1 MKTTICFF
9 IILGMYKEKI
19 KESFKKYDEIIL
31 KAFCG
36 IFIGILV
43 ALCEVVFGK
52 GLEWILNF
60 RERMGNVMLI
70 GLPFAGLVIVF
81 LFDHWGKISKKG
93 MGLVFEVDQGKS
105 NWIPLRMAPFMVVS
119 TWITHFF
126 GGSAG
131 REGVAMQI
139 GATVSHYFGKYFR
152 FPKSGV
158 IFMVAGM
165 AAGFAGLFGTPITAI
180 FFALEVLVAG
190 TLKYRAMSCAIP
202 ASFTAAYVSSLFGL
216 HKSTFHI
223 GHVERLNIELGIK
236 LLVLGIVFGLIGG
249 LFAFCLKHTKAYIA
263 SKITNPYKRIFIVGI
278 FVAIFLV
285 LCNNCRYSG
294 VGENLI
300 VGTFHSSKIYGYD
313 WILKFV
319 LTILTLSAGF
329 QGGEVTPLFAIGSTL
344 GIVMAPIFGLNPLF
358 VAALG
363 YASVFGA
370 ATNTFLAPIAIGM
383 EVFGYQYFSFFFVVC
398 AISYIVNQ
406 NESIYAL
413 QRQVRE

>member
-1 MKTTICFF
+1 MNR
-9 IILGMYKEKI
+9 EVI
-19 KESFKKYDEIIL
+19 KESFHKYDEIVL
-31 KAFCG
+31 KCFCG

-60 RERMGNVMLI
+60 RAQIGSIMLV
-70 GLPFAGLVIVF
+70 GLPFAGLAIVF
-81 LFDHWGKISKKG
+81 LFDHWGKISRKG
-93 MGLVFEVDQGKS
+93 MGLIFEVDQGKS
-105 NWIPLRMAPFMVVS
+105 DWIPLRMAPFMIVS
-119 TWITHFF
+119 TWITHLF

-223 GHVERLNIELGIK
+223 GKMYNLNMEIGIK
-236 LLVLGIVFGLIGG
+236 LLTLGLLFGLVGG
-249 LFAFCLKHTKAYIA
+249 LFAFCLKHTKVWVAHQIQ
-263 SKITNPYKRIFIVGI
+263 NPYRRIFIVGVL
-278 FVAIFLV
+278 VAVLLV
-285 LCNNCRYSG
+285 VLGNCRYSG

-300 VGTFHSSKIYGYD
+300 VGTFTSQPIYGYD

-344 GIVMAPIFGLNPLF
+344 GLVIAPILGLDPLF

-370 ATNTFLAPIAIGM
+370 ATNTFLAPIAIGI
-383 EVFGYQYFSFFFVVC
+383 EVFGSAYFPFFFIVC
-398 AISYIVNQ
+398 AVSYIVNQ

>member
-1 MKTTICFF
+1 MT
-9 IILGMYKEKI
+9 YKEKI
-19 KESFKKYDEIIL
+19 KEAFLKYDEVVL
-31 KAFCG
+31 KCFCG

-52 GLEWILNF
+52 GLAWVLNF
-60 RERMGNVMLI
+60 RQRMGCIMLI
-70 GLPFAGLVIVF
+70 GLPFAGLAIVF
-81 LFDHWGKISKKG
+81 LFDHWGKISRKG

-190 TLKYRAMSCAIP
+190 TLKYKAMSCAIP
-202 ASFTAAYVSSLFGL
+202 ASFTAAYVSGLFGL
-216 HKSTFHI
+216 HKSTFYI
-223 GHVERLNIELGIK
+223 GKVQELTMEMGIK
-236 LLVLGIVFGLIGG
+236 LLVLGILFGLVGG
-249 LFAFCLKHTKAYIA
+249 LFAFCLKHVKQIIA
-263 SKITNPYKRIFIVGI
+263 QKIKNPYQRIFIMGI
-278 FVAIFLV
+278 VVAILLYVFFK
-285 LCNNCRYSG
+285 CRYSG

-300 VGTFHSSKIYGYD
+300 VSSFTSKAIYSYD
-313 WILKFV
+313 WILKFI

-329 QGGEVTPLFAIGSTL
+329 QGGEVTPLFAIGSSL
-344 GIVMAPIFGLNPLF
+344 GICVAPIFGMDPLL

-383 EVFGYQYFSFFFVVC
+383 EVFGYQYFPFFFIVC
-398 AISYIVNQ
+398 AVAYIVNQ

>member
-1 MKTTICFF
+1 
-9 IILGMYKEKI
+9 MYKEKLR
-19 KESFKKYDEIIL
+19 ESFKVYDEIVL
-31 KAFCG
+31 KCFCG
-36 IFIGILV
+36 IFIGAIV
-43 ALCEVVFGK
+43 AICEVIFGK

-60 RERMGNVMLI
+60 REHMGCIMLL
-70 GLPFAGLVIVF
+70 GLPFAGLSIVF
-81 LFDHWGKISKKG
+81 LFDHWGRISRKG

-105 NWIPLRMAPFMVVS
+105 DWIPLRMAPFMVIS

-152 FPKSGV
+152 FKNSGV
-158 IFMVAGM
+158 IFMV
-165 AAGFAGLFGTPITAI
+165 AGFAGLFGTPITAI

-202 ASFTAAYVSSLFGL
+202 AGFTAAYVSSLFGL
-216 HKSTFHI
+216 HKSTFKI
-223 GHVERLNIELGIK
+223 GNVAELNMELSIK
-236 LLVLGIVFGLIGG
+236 LLVLGILFGMIGG
-249 LFAFCLKHTKAYIA
+249 LFAFFLKHTKAFVTN
-263 SKITNPYKRIFIVGI
+263 KITNPYKRIFVMGVL
-278 FVAIFLV
+278 VALLLFMFGQ
-285 LCNNCRYSG
+285 CRYSG

-300 VGTFHSSKIYGYD
+300 VASFTSEKIYGYD
-313 WILKFV
+313 WILKLV

-329 QGGEVTPLFAIGSTL
+329 QGGEVTPLFAIGSSL
-344 GIVMAPIFGLNPLF
+344 GVIIAPVFGLNPLF

-363 YASVFGA
+363 YCSVFGA

-383 EVFGYQYFSFFFVVC
+383 EVFGYQYFPFFFIVC
-398 AISYIVNQ
+398 AISYIANQ

>member
-1 MKTTICFF
+1 
-9 IILGMYKEKI
+9 
-19 KESFKKYDEIIL
+19 
-31 KAFCG
+31 
-36 IFIGILV
+36 
-43 ALCEVVFGK
+43 
-52 GLEWILNF
+52 
-60 RERMGNVMLI
+60 MLL
-70 GLPFAGLVIVF
+70 GLPFAGLAIVF
-81 LFDHWGKISKKG
+81 LFDHWGRISRKG

-105 NWIPLRMAPFMVVS
+105 DWIPLRMAPFMVVS

-152 FPKSGV
+152 FKNSGV

-202 ASFTAAYVSSLFGL
+202 ASFTATYVSSLFGL
-216 HKSTFHI
+216 HKSTFKI
-223 GHVERLNIELGIK
+223 GNVAEPNMELSIK
-236 LLVLGIVFGLIGG
+236 LLVLGILFGMIGG
-249 LFAFCLKHTKAYIA
+249 LFAFFLKHTKAFVTN
-263 SKITNPYKRIFIVGI
+263 KITNPYKRIFMMGV
-278 FVAIFLV
+278 FVAFMLFMFGQ
-285 LCNNCRYSG
+285 CRYSG

-300 VGTFHSSKIYGYD
+300 VASFTSEKIYGYD
-313 WILKFV
+313 WILKLV

-329 QGGEVTPLFAIGSTL
+329 QGGEVTPLFAIGSSL
-344 GIVMAPIFGLNPLF
+344 GVIIAPVFGLDPLF

-363 YASVFGA
+363 YSGVFGA

-383 EVFGYQYFSFFFVVC
+383 EVFGYQYFPFFFIVC
-398 AISYIVNQ
+398 AISYIANQ

>member
-1 MKTTICFF
+1 MV
-9 IILGMYKEKI
+9 KERL
-19 KESFKKYDEIIL
+19 KESFQKYDEIAL
-31 KAFCG
+31 KCFCG
-36 IFIGILV
+36 IFIGALV

-60 RERMGNVMLI
+60 REHMGSIMLI
-70 GLPFAGLVIVF
+70 GLPFAGLAIVF
-81 LFDHWGKISKKG
+81 LFDHWGKISRKG
-93 MGLVFEVDQGKS
+93 MGLIFEVDQGKS
-105 NWIPLRMAPFMVVS
+105 NWIPLRMAPFMIVS
-119 TWITHFF
+119 TWITHLF

-152 FPKSGV
+152 FEKSGI

-216 HKSTFHI
+216 HKSSFHI
-223 GHVERLNIELGIK
+223 GKMYDLNMEMGIK
-236 LLVLGIVFGLIGG
+236 LLVLGLLFGLIGG
-249 LFAFCLKHTKAYIA
+249 LFAFCLKHTKAYVA
-263 SKITNPYKRIFIVGI
+263 KKITNPYQRIFMLGIV
-278 FVAIFLV
+278 VAILLV
-285 LCNNCRYSG
+285 VLGNCRYSG

-300 VGTFHSSKIYGYD
+300 VGTFTSQKIYSYD
-313 WILKFV
+313 WILKFI

-329 QGGEVTPLFAIGSTL
+329 QGGEVTPLFAIGST
-344 GIVMAPIFGLNPLF
+344 FGLIIAPVFGLDPLF

-370 ATNTFLAPIAIGM
+370 ATNTFLAPIAIGI
-383 EVFGYQYFSFFFVVC
+383 EVFGSAYFPFFFVVC

>member
-1 MKTTICFF
+1 
-9 IILGMYKEKI
+9 MYKEKLR
-19 KESFKKYDEIIL
+19 ESFKVYDEIVL
-31 KAFCG
+31 KCFCG
-36 IFIGILV
+36 IFIGAIV
-43 ALCEVVFGK
+43 AICEVIFGK

-60 RERMGNVMLI
+60 REHMGCIMLL
-70 GLPFAGLVIVF
+70 GLPFAGLSIVF
-81 LFDHWGKISKKG
+81 LFDHWGRISRKG

-105 NWIPLRMAPFMVVS
+105 DWIPLRMAPFMVIS

-152 FPKSGV
+152 FKNSGV

-180 FFALEVLVAG
+180 FFALEVAG

-202 ASFTAAYVSSLFGL
+202 AGFTAAYVSSLFGL
-216 HKSTFHI
+216 HKSTFKI
-223 GHVERLNIELGIK
+223 GNVAELNMELSIK
-236 LLVLGIVFGLIGG
+236 LLVLGILFGMIGG
-249 LFAFCLKHTKAYIA
+249 LFAFFLKHTKAFVTN
-263 SKITNPYKRIFIVGI
+263 KITNPYKRIFVMGVL
-278 FVAIFLV
+278 VALLLFMFGQ
-285 LCNNCRYSG
+285 CRYSG

-300 VGTFHSSKIYGYD
+300 VASFTSEKIYGYD
-313 WILKFV
+313 WILKLV

-329 QGGEVTPLFAIGSTL
+329 QGGEVTPLFAIGSSL
-344 GIVMAPIFGLNPLF
+344 GVIIAPVFGLNPLF

-363 YASVFGA
+363 YCSVFGA

-383 EVFGYQYFSFFFVVC
+383 EVFGYQYFPFFFIVC
-398 AISYIVNQ
+398 AISYIANQ

>member
-1 MKTTICFF
+1 
-9 IILGMYKEKI
+9 MYKEKLR
-19 KESFKKYDEIIL
+19 ESFKVYDEIVL
-31 KAFCG
+31 KCFCG
-36 IFIGILV
+36 IFIGAIV
-43 ALCEVVFGK
+43 AICEVIFGK
-52 GLEWILNF
+52 GLEWILNL
-60 RERMGNVMLI
+60 REHMGCIMLL
-70 GLPFAGLVIVF
+70 GLPFAGLAIVF
-81 LFDHWGKISKKG
+81 LFDHWGRISRKG

-105 NWIPLRMAPFMVVS
+105 DWIPLRMAPFMVVS

-152 FPKSGV
+152 FKNSGV

-202 ASFTAAYVSSLFGL
+202 AGFTAAYVSSLFGL
-216 HKSTFHI
+216 HKSIFKI
-223 GHVERLNIELGIK
+223 GNVAELNMELSIK
-236 LLVLGIVFGLIGG
+236 LLVLGILFGMIGG
-249 LFAFCLKHTKAYIA
+249 LFAFFLKHTKAFVTN
-263 SKITNPYKRIFIVGI
+263 KITNPYKRIFMMGVL
-278 FVAIFLV
+278 VALLLFMFGQ
-285 LCNNCRYSG
+285 CRYSG

-300 VGTFHSSKIYGYD
+300 VASFTSEKIYGYD
-313 WILKFV
+313 WILKLV

-329 QGGEVTPLFAIGSTL
+329 QGGEVTPLFAIGSSL
-344 GIVMAPIFGLNPLF
+344 GVIIAPVFGLDPLF

-363 YASVFGA
+363 YSGVFGA

-383 EVFGYQYFSFFFVVC
+383 EVFGYQYFPFFFIVS
-398 AISYIVNQ
+398 AISYIANQ

>member
-1 MKTTICFF
+1 
-9 IILGMYKEKI
+9 
-19 KESFKKYDEIIL
+19 
-31 KAFCG
+31 
-36 IFIGILV
+36 
-43 ALCEVVFGK
+43 
-52 GLEWILNF
+52 
-60 RERMGNVMLI
+60 MGCIMLL
-70 GLPFAGLVIVF
+70 GLPFAGLAIVF
-81 LFDHWGKISKKG
+81 LFDHWGRISRKG

-105 NWIPLRMAPFMVVS
+105 DWIPLRMAPFMVVS

-152 FPKSGV
+152 FKNSGV

-216 HKSTFHI
+216 HKSIFKI
-223 GHVERLNIELGIK
+223 GNVAEPNMELSIK
-236 LLVLGIVFGLIGG
+236 LLVLGILFGMIGG
-249 LFAFCLKHTKAYIA
+249 LFAFFLKHTKAFVTN
-263 SKITNPYKRIFIVGI
+263 KITNPYKRIFVMGVL
-278 FVAIFLV
+278 VALLLFMFGQ
-285 LCNNCRYSG
+285 CRYSG

-300 VGTFHSSKIYGYD
+300 VASFTSEKIYGYD
-313 WILKFV
+313 WILKLV

-329 QGGEVTPLFAIGSTL
+329 QGGEVTPLFAIGSSL
-344 GIVMAPIFGLNPLF
+344 GVVIAPAFGLDPLF

-363 YASVFGA
+363 YSSVFGA

-383 EVFGYQYFSFFFVVC
+383 EVFGYQYFPFFFIVC
-398 AISYIVNQ
+398 AISYIANQ

>member
-1 MKTTICFF
+1 
-9 IILGMYKEKI
+9 MYKEKLR
-19 KESFKKYDEIIL
+19 ESFKVYDEIVL
-31 KAFCG
+31 KCFCG
-36 IFIGILV
+36 IFIGAIV
-43 ALCEVVFGK
+43 AICEVVFGK

-60 RERMGNVMLI
+60 REHMGCVMLV
-70 GLPFAGLVIVF
+70 GLPFAGLAIVF
-81 LFDHWGKISKKG
+81 LFDHWGRISRKG

-105 NWIPLRMAPFMVVS
+105 DWIPLRMAPFMVVS

-152 FPKSGV
+152 FKNSGV

-216 HKSTFHI
+216 HKSTFKI
-223 GHVERLNIELGIK
+223 GSVSDLD
-236 LLVLGIVFGLIGG
+236 V
-249 LFAFCLKHTKAYIA
+249 KHTKAFVA
-263 SKITNPYKRIFIVGI
+263 NKIKNPYKRIFMMGI
-278 FVAIFLV
+278 LVAILLFV
-285 LCNNCRYSG
+285 FGKCRYSG

-300 VGTFHSSKIYGYD
+300 VGSFTSEKIYSYD

-329 QGGEVTPLFAIGSTL
+329 QGGEVTPLFAIGSSL
-344 GIVMAPIFGLNPLF
+344 GVIIAPVFGLNPLF

-363 YASVFGA
+363 YCSVFGA

-383 EVFGYQYFSFFFVVC
+383 EVFGYQYFPFFFVVC
-398 AISYIVNQ
+398 AIAYIVNQ

>member
-1 MKTTICFF
+1 
-9 IILGMYKEKI
+9 MYKEKLR
-19 KESFKKYDEIIL
+19 ESFKVYDEIVL
-31 KAFCG
+31 KCFCG
-36 IFIGILV
+36 IFIGAIV
-43 ALCEVVFGK
+43 AICEVIFGK

-60 RERMGNVMLI
+60 REHMGCIMLL
-70 GLPFAGLVIVF
+70 GLPFAGLSIVF
-81 LFDHWGKISKKG
+81 LFDHWGRISRKG

-105 NWIPLRMAPFMVVS
+105 DWIPLRMAPFMVIS

-152 FPKSGV
+152 FKNSV

-202 ASFTAAYVSSLFGL
+202 AGFTAAYVSSLFGL
-216 HKSTFHI
+216 HKSTFKI
-223 GHVERLNIELGIK
+223 GNVAELNMELSIK
-236 LLVLGIVFGLIGG
+236 LLVLGILFGMIGG
-249 LFAFCLKHTKAYIA
+249 LFAFFLKHTKAFVTN
-263 SKITNPYKRIFIVGI
+263 KITNPYKRIFMMGVL
-278 FVAIFLV
+278 VALLLFMFGQ
-285 LCNNCRYSG
+285 CRYSG

-300 VGTFHSSKIYGYD
+300 VASFTSEKIYGYD
-313 WILKFV
+313 WILKLV

-329 QGGEVTPLFAIGSTL
+329 QGGEVTPLFAIGSSL
-344 GIVMAPIFGLNPLF
+344 GVIIAPVFGLNPLF

-363 YASVFGA
+363 YCSVFGA

-383 EVFGYQYFSFFFVVC
+383 EVFGYQYFPFFFIVC
-398 AISYIVNQ
+398 AISYIANQ

>member
-1 MKTTICFF
+1 
-9 IILGMYKEKI
+9 
-19 KESFKKYDEIIL
+19 
-31 KAFCG
+31 
-36 IFIGILV
+36 
-43 ALCEVVFGK
+43 
-52 GLEWILNF
+52 
-60 RERMGNVMLI
+60 MGCIMLL
-70 GLPFAGLVIVF
+70 GLPFAGLAIVF
-81 LFDHWGKISKKG
+81 LFDHWGRISRKG

-105 NWIPLRMAPFMVVS
+105 DWIPLRMAPFMVVS

-139 GATVSHYFGKYFR
+139 GATVSLLFGKYFR
-152 FPKSGV
+152 FKNSGV

-202 ASFTAAYVSSLFGL
+202 AGFTAAYVSSLFGL
-216 HKSTFHI
+216 HKSIFKI
-223 GHVERLNIELGIK
+223 GNVAELNMELSIK
-236 LLVLGIVFGLIGG
+236 LLVLGILFGMIGG
-249 LFAFCLKHTKAYIA
+249 LFAFFLKHTKAFVTN
-263 SKITNPYKRIFIVGI
+263 KITNPYKRIFMMGVL
-278 FVAIFLV
+278 VALLLFMFGQ
-285 LCNNCRYSG
+285 CRYSG

-300 VGTFHSSKIYGYD
+300 VASFTSEKIYGYD
-313 WILKFV
+313 WILKLV

-329 QGGEVTPLFAIGSTL
+329 QGGEVTPLFAIGSSL
-344 GIVMAPIFGLNPLF
+344 GVIIAPVFGLNPLF

-363 YASVFGA
+363 YCSVFGA

-383 EVFGYQYFSFFFVVC
+383 EVFGYQYFPFFFIVC
-398 AISYIVNQ
+398 AISYIANQ

>member
-1 MKTTICFF
+1 
-9 IILGMYKEKI
+9 MYKEKLR
-19 KESFKKYDEIIL
+19 ESFKVYDEIVL
-31 KAFCG
+31 KCFCG
-36 IFIGILV
+36 IFIGAIV
-43 ALCEVVFGK
+43 AICEVIFGK

-60 RERMGNVMLI
+60 REHMGCVMLV
-70 GLPFAGLVIVF
+70 GLPFAGLAIVF
-81 LFDHWGKISKKG
+81 LFDHWGRISRKG

-105 NWIPLRMAPFMVVS
+105 DWIPLRMAPFMIVS

-152 FPKSGV
+152 FKNSGV

-216 HKSTFHI
+216 HKSTFKI
-223 GHVERLNIELGIK
+223 GSVSDLDVELSIK
-236 LLVLGIVFGLIGG
+236 LLVLGILFGLIGG
-249 LFAFCLKHTKAYIA
+249 LFAFSLKHTKAFVA
-263 SKITNPYKRIFIVGI
+263 NKIKNPYKRIFMMGI
-278 FVAIFLV
+278 LVAILLFV
-285 LCNNCRYSG
+285 FGKCRYSG

-300 VGTFHSSKIYGYD
+300 VGSLTSEKIYSYD

-319 LTILTLSAGF
+319 LTILTL
-329 QGGEVTPLFAIGSTL
+329 FAIGSSL
-344 GIVMAPIFGLNPLF
+344 GAIIAPVFGLNPLF

-363 YASVFGA
+363 YCSVFGA

-383 EVFGYQYFSFFFVVC
+383 EVFGYQYFPFFFVVC
-398 AISYIVNQ
+398 AIAYIVNQ

>member
-1 MKTTICFF
+1 
-9 IILGMYKEKI
+9 
-19 KESFKKYDEIIL
+19 
-31 KAFCG
+31 
-36 IFIGILV
+36 
-43 ALCEVVFGK
+43 
-52 GLEWILNF
+52 
-60 RERMGNVMLI
+60 MLL
-70 GLPFAGLVIVF
+70 GLPFAGLAIVF
-81 LFDHWGKISKKG
+81 LFDHWGRISRKG

-105 NWIPLRMAPFMVVS
+105 DWIPLRMAPFMVVS

-152 FPKSGV
+152 FKNSGV

-216 HKSTFHI
+216 HKSTFKI
-223 GHVERLNIELGIK
+223 GNVAELNMELSIK
-236 LLVLGIVFGLIGG
+236 LLVLGILFGMIGG
-249 LFAFCLKHTKAYIA
+249 LFAFFLKHTKAFVTN
-263 SKITNPYKRIFIVGI
+263 KITNPYKHI
-278 FVAIFLV
+278 FVMGVLV
-285 LCNNCRYSG
+285 ALLLFMFGQCRYSG

-300 VGTFHSSKIYGYD
+300 VASFTSEKIYGYD
-313 WILKFV
+313 WILKLV

-329 QGGEVTPLFAIGSTL
+329 QGGEVTPLFAIGSSL
-344 GIVMAPIFGLNPLF
+344 GVIIAPVFGLDPLF

-363 YASVFGA
+363 YCSVFGA

-383 EVFGYQYFSFFFVVC
+383 EVFGYQYFPFFFIVC
-398 AISYIVNQ
+398 AISYIANQ

>member
-1 MKTTICFF
+1 
-9 IILGMYKEKI
+9 MYKEKI
-19 KESFKKYDEIIL
+19 RESFKKYDEIIL
-31 KAFCG
+31 KCFCG

-60 RERMGNVMLI
+60 RAHMGSIMLI
-70 GLPFAGLVIVF
+70 GLPFAGLAIVF
-81 LFDHWGKISKKG
+81 LFDHWGKISRKG

-202 ASFTAAYVSSLFGL
+202 ASFTAAYVSGLFGL

-223 GHVERLNIELGIK
+223 GKVQSLNIEMGIK
-236 LLVLGIVFGLIGG
+236 LLVLGILFGLIGG

-263 SKITNPYKRIFIVGI
+263 AKITNPYKRIFIVGI
-278 FVAIFLV
+278 LVAILLV
-285 LCNNCRYSG
+285 LCDNCRYSG

-300 VGTFHSSKIYGYD
+300 VGAFHSSKIYGYD

-344 GIVMAPIFGLNPLF
+344 GIVIAPVFGLNPLF

-363 YASVFGA
+363 YSSVFGA

-383 EVFGYQYFSFFFVVC
+383 EVFGYQYFPFFFIVC
-398 AISYIVNQ
+398 AIAYIMNQ

>member
-1 MKTTICFF
+1 
-9 IILGMYKEKI
+9 MYKEKLR
-19 KESFKKYDEIIL
+19 ESFKVYDEIVL
-31 KAFCG
+31 KCFCG
-36 IFIGILV
+36 IFIGAIV
-43 ALCEVVFGK
+43 AVCEVVFGK

-60 RERMGNVMLI
+60 REHMGCVMLL
-70 GLPFAGLVIVF
+70 GLPFAGLAIV
-81 LFDHWGKISKKG
+81 LFDHWGRISRKG
-93 MGLVFEVDQGKS
+93 LGLVFEVDQGKS
-105 NWIPLRMAPFMVVS
+105 DWIPLRMAPFMVVS

-152 FPKSGV
+152 FKNSGV

-216 HKSTFHI
+216 HKSTFKI
-223 GHVERLNIELGIK
+223 GSVSDLDVELSIK
-236 LLVLGIVFGLIGG
+236 LLVLGILFGLIGG
-249 LFAFCLKHTKAYIA
+249 LFAFSLKHTKAFVA
-263 SKITNPYKRIFIVGI
+263 NKIKDPYKRIFMMGI
-278 FVAIFLV
+278 LVAILLFV
-285 LCNNCRYSG
+285 FGKCRYSG

-300 VGTFHSSKIYGYD
+300 VGSFTSEKIYSYD

-329 QGGEVTPLFAIGSTL
+329 QGGEVTPLFAIGSSL
-344 GIVMAPIFGLNPLF
+344 GVIIAPVFGLNPLF

-363 YASVFGA
+363 YCSVFGA

-383 EVFGYQYFSFFFVVC
+383 EVFGYQYFPFFFVVC
-398 AISYIVNQ
+398 AIAYIVNQ

>member
-1 MKTTICFF
+1 
-9 IILGMYKEKI
+9 MYKEKLR
-19 KESFKKYDEIIL
+19 ESFKVYDEIVL
-31 KAFCG
+31 KCFCG
-36 IFIGILV
+36 IFIGAIV
-43 ALCEVVFGK
+43 AICEVIFGK

-60 RERMGNVMLI
+60 REHMGCIMLL
-70 GLPFAGLVIVF
+70 GLPFAGLAIVF
-81 LFDHWGKISKKG
+81 LFDHWGRISRKG

-105 NWIPLRMAPFMVVS
+105 DWIPLRMAPFMVVS

-152 FPKSGV
+152 FKNS
-158 IFMVAGM
+158 
-165 AAGFAGLFGTPITAI
+165 GLFGTPITAI

-216 HKSTFHI
+216 HKSIFKI
-223 GHVERLNIELGIK
+223 GNVAELNMELSIK
-236 LLVLGIVFGLIGG
+236 LLVLGILFGMIGG
-249 LFAFCLKHTKAYIA
+249 LFAFFLKHTKAFVTN
-263 SKITNPYKRIFIVGI
+263 KITNPYKRIFVMGVL
-278 FVAIFLV
+278 VALLLFMFGQ
-285 LCNNCRYSG
+285 CRYSG

-300 VGTFHSSKIYGYD
+300 VASFTSEKIYGYD
-313 WILKFV
+313 WILKLV

-329 QGGEVTPLFAIGSTL
+329 QGGEVTPLFAIGSSL
-344 GIVMAPIFGLNPLF
+344 GVVIAPAFGLDPLF

-363 YASVFGA
+363 YSSVFGA

-383 EVFGYQYFSFFFVVC
+383 EVFGYQYFPFFFIVC
-398 AISYIVNQ
+398 AISYIANQ

>member
-1 MKTTICFF
+1 
-9 IILGMYKEKI
+9 MYKEKLR
-19 KESFKKYDEIIL
+19 ESFKVYDEIVL
-31 KAFCG
+31 KCFCG
-36 IFIGILV
+36 IFIGAIV
-43 ALCEVVFGK
+43 AICEVVFGK

-60 RERMGNVMLI
+60 REHMGCVMLL
-70 GLPFAGLVIVF
+70 GLPFAGLAIVF
-81 LFDHWGKISKKG
+81 LFDHWGRISRKG

-105 NWIPLRMAPFMVVS
+105 DWIPLRMAPFMVVS

-131 REGVAMQI
+131 REGVAMQT

-152 FPKSGV
+152 FKNSGV

-165 AAGFAGLFGTPITAI
+165 AAGFAGLFGTPI

-216 HKSTFHI
+216 HKSTFKI
-223 GHVERLNIELGIK
+223 GSVSDLDVELSIK
-236 LLVLGIVFGLIGG
+236 LLVLGILFGLIGG
-249 LFAFCLKHTKAYIA
+249 LFAFSLKHTKAFVA
-263 SKITNPYKRIFIVGI
+263 NKIKNPYKRIFMMGI
-278 FVAIFLV
+278 IVAILLFV
-285 LCNNCRYSG
+285 FGKCRYSG

-300 VGTFHSSKIYGYD
+300 VGSFTSEKIYSYD
-313 WILKFV
+313 WILKFI

-329 QGGEVTPLFAIGSTL
+329 QGGEVTPLFAIGSSL
-344 GIVMAPIFGLNPLF
+344 GVIIAPVFGLNPLF
-358 VAALG
+358 VASLG
-363 YASVFGA
+363 YCSVFGA

-383 EVFGYQYFSFFFVVC
+383 EVFGYQYFPFFFVVC

>member
-1 MKTTICFF
+1 
-9 IILGMYKEKI
+9 MYKEKLR
-19 KESFKKYDEIIL
+19 ESFKVYDEIVL
-31 KAFCG
+31 KCFCG
-36 IFIGILV
+36 IFIGAIV
-43 ALCEVVFGK
+43 AICEVIFGK

-60 RERMGNVMLI
+60 REHMGCIMLL
-70 GLPFAGLVIVF
+70 GLPFAGLAIVF
-81 LFDHWGKISKKG
+81 LFDHWGRISRKG

-105 NWIPLRMAPFMVVS
+105 DWIPLRMAPFMVIS

-152 FPKSGV
+152 FKNS
-158 IFMVAGM
+158 
-165 AAGFAGLFGTPITAI
+165 LFGTPITAI

-216 HKSTFHI
+216 HKSTFKI
-223 GHVERLNIELGIK
+223 GSVSDLDVELSIK
-236 LLVLGIVFGLIGG
+236 LLVLGILFGLIGG
-249 LFAFCLKHTKAYIA
+249 LFAFSLKHTKAFVA
-263 SKITNPYKRIFIVGI
+263 NKIKNPYKRIFMMGI
-278 FVAIFLV
+278 LVAILLFV
-285 LCNNCRYSG
+285 FGKCRYSG

-300 VGTFHSSKIYGYD
+300 VGSLTSEKIYSYD

-329 QGGEVTPLFAIGSTL
+329 QGGEVTPLFAIGSSL
-344 GIVMAPIFGLNPLF
+344 GVIIAPVFGLNPLF

-363 YASVFGA
+363 YCSVFGA

-383 EVFGYQYFSFFFVVC
+383 EVFGYQYFPFFFVVC
-398 AISYIVNQ
+398 AIAYIVNQ

-413 QRQVRE
+413 QRQVRG

>member
-1 MKTTICFF
+1 
-9 IILGMYKEKI
+9 MYKEKL
-19 KESFKKYDEIIL
+19 KESFRVYDEIVL
-31 KAFCG
+31 KCFCG
-36 IFIGILV
+36 IFIGAIV
-43 ALCEVVFGK
+43 AICEVIFGK

-60 RERMGNVMLI
+60 REHMGCIMLI
-70 GLPFAGLVIVF
+70 GLPFAGLAIVF
-81 LFDHWGKISKKG
+81 LFDHWGKISRKG

-105 NWIPLRMAPFMVVS
+105 DWIPLRMAPFMVAS

-152 FPKSGV
+152 FKNSSV

-202 ASFTAAYVSSLFGL
+202 ASFTAAYVSGLFGL
-216 HKSTFHI
+216 HKSTFEI
-223 GHVERLNIELGIK
+223 GALYIMDTELSIK
-236 LLVLGIVFGLIGG
+236 LLVLGILFGLIGG
-249 LFAFCLKHTKAYIA
+249 LFAYVLKHTKAFVTN
-263 SKITNPYKRIFIVGI
+263 KITNPYKRIFMMGIV
-278 FVAIFLV
+278 VAILLFV
-285 LCNNCRYSG
+285 FGRCRYSG

-300 VGTFHSSKIYGYD
+300 VGSFTSERIYGYD

-329 QGGEVTPLFAIGSTL
+329 QGGEVTPLFAIGSSL
-344 GIVMAPIFGLNPLF
+344 GVIIAPVFGLDPLF

-383 EVFGYQYFSFFFVVC
+383 EVFGYQYFPFFFVVC
-398 AISYIVNQ
+398 AIAYIVNQ